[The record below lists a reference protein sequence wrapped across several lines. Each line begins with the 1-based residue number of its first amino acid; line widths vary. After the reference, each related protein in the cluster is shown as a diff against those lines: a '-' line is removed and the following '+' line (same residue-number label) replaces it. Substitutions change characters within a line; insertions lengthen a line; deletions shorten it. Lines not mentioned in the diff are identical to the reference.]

1 MGLHPNSL
9 PGANSSSNS
18 GDQQGNNGSSTG
30 LLPIFIIA
38 GVIVLLLLLCFFC
51 AITRCPTDCVESDDV
66 ESTAGVAS
74 ADLKPSLETLDR
86 EAPAKDFA
94 QVKEEAKQRKPG
106 DQPAWPESYYA
117 WPSSAFASC
126 VAAMCSI
133 RAALSRGICAN
144 ITFAPSA
151 PYRTSPR
158 SVRSQTQHSRVLMR
172 DISTPWCCYI

>member
-1 MGLHPNSL
+1 MGLNPNSL

-38 GVIVLLLLLCFFC
+38 GVIVLLLLVCFLC
-51 AITRCPTDCVESDDV
+51 AITRCPADCVESDDV

-117 WPSSAFASC
+117 CAICLDPLKAEQRVRRLCCGHVFHSSCIVPWYLRKHYFC
-126 VAAMCSI
+126 PLCT
-133 RAALSRGICAN
+133 L
-144 ITFAPSA
+144 
-151 PYRTSPR
+151 PYIPEEFEKSD
-158 SVRSQTQHSRVLMR
+158 STQ
-172 DISTPWCCYI
+172 